1 MNDTLITIVAIFIAA
16 VLMFVFPLMTIAD
29 RNDNIAKD
37 AVKEKTVEFVNKE
50 INIGAITSADLTSY
64 KETINSLGHVFD
76 VSLEVQK
83 MDDNVGKKT
92 TFTTGDVKGE
102 NVYYS
107 VYTNT
112 IENEIG
118 SKGKYVLKEG
128 DIFSCRAENKDTT
141 IAQSLRNA
149 FYSVTG
155 KGTYTISG
163 DYAGMVQNNGSS
175 VTVK

>member
-1 MNDTLITIVAIFIAA
+1 MNDTLLTIIAIFIAA
-16 VLMFVFPLMTIAD
+16 ILMFVFPLMTIAD
-29 RNDNIAKD
+29 RNDDVAKD
-37 AVKEKTVEFVNKE
+37 AVQQKTVEFVNKE
-50 INIGAITSADLTSY
+50 INVGAITEGDLESY

-92 TFTTGDVKGE
+92 TWTTSDVKGE

-112 IENEIG
+112 IENEIYT
-118 SKGKYVLKEG
+118 KGKYILKEG

-163 DYAGMVQNNGSS
+163 DYAGIAQNNGSS
-175 VTVK
+175 ITK

>member
-16 VLMFVFPLMTIAD
+16 ILMFVFPLMTIAD
-29 RNDNIAKD
+29 RNDDVAKD
-37 AVKEKTVEFVNKE
+37 AVQQKTVEFVNKE
-50 INIGAITSADLTSY
+50 INVGAINEGDLQGY

-83 MDDNVGKKT
+83 MDANVGKKT
-92 TFTTGDVKGE
+92 TWTTSDVKGE

-112 IENEIG
+112 IENEINT
-118 SKGKYVLKEG
+118 KGKYILKEG

-163 DYAGMVQNNGSS
+163 DYAGIVQNNGSS
-175 VTVK
+175 LTK

>member
-1 MNDTLITIVAIFIAA
+1 MNETYTTIIAIFLTAG
-16 VLMFVFPLMTIAD
+16 LMFIFPMMGIAQT
-29 RNDNIAKD
+29 NDKIAQD
-37 AVKEKTVEFVNKE
+37 AVQEKTVEFVNKE
-50 INIGAITSADLTSY
+50 INVGAITSADLTNY

-92 TFTTGDVKGE
+92 SFTTGDVKGE

-112 IENEIG
+112 IEHEIG
-118 SKGKYVLKEG
+118 TKGKYVLKEG

-149 FYSVTG
+149 VYSVTG
-155 KGTYTISG
+155 RGTYSISG
-163 DYAGMVQNNGSS
+163 DYAGMVQNNG
-175 VTVK
+175 TTLK